1 MVFFHQEV
9 TFQVMYCFLYCRYE
23 EALSKLKQALKTESR
38 IPSLAGT
45 LRRQMCHCHLKVNVK
60 LLGDYSLNLFS
71 RPLLDL
77 GVIFKGKLNAGHSYP
92 LGHKSDQHQFS
103 PNNICRSSRVKV
115 MIIIKLIT
123 QGRIL

>member
-1 MVFFHQEV
+1 
-9 TFQVMYCFLYCRYE
+9 MYCLFYCRYE

-38 IPSLAGT
+38 IPSLVGT

-77 GVIFKGKLNAGHSYP
+77 GVIFKGKLNAVHSYP

-103 PNNICRSSRVKV
+103 PNNISRSSRVKV
-115 MIIIKLIT
+115 MRITKLIT
-123 QGRIL
+123 KGRTL

>member
-1 MVFFHQEV
+1 MVFHHQEV
-9 TFQVMYCFLYCRYE
+9 TFQVMYCLLYCRYE

-77 GVIFKGKLNAGHSYP
+77 GGYFKGKLNAVHSCP

-103 PNNICRSSRVKV
+103 PNNISRSSKIKV
-115 MIIIKLIT
+115 MRITKLIT
-123 QGRIL
+123 KGRML